1 MLLFHLIG
9 PGSCCWFDFDWSPK
23 SGCKP

>member
-9 PGSCCWFDFDWSPK
+9 PGSCCSFDSDWSPK